1 LIGSPPLLLPC
12 RFCCQLVANMFDQV
26 AVALL
31 LLAGITVVYVIF
43 IGQSQ
48 PDDRETRKADST
60 GGH

>member
-1 LIGSPPLLLPC
+1 
-12 RFCCQLVANMFDQV
+12 MFDQV